1 MSRVFFKTV
10 NKPLLARKFTAG
22 STASSKKVAVVF
34 GAGDATGA
42 SCCRAF
48 AKDGFDVIAVRR
60 NKGAFSGTLERM
72 STKFKSEGIDNVY
85 GYAIDARK
93 EEQVIQLLDEVETKF
108 GPISLAIH
116 NIGPNVGQ
124 SVLEGTTQRYQ
135 KMFEIAAT
143 SSLIVGR
150 ERQLAQSMSRE
161 LGPKGLHIAHIIV
174 DGIIETPFH
183 ASDASPVPRDVWYR
197 RLPNDGIID
206 PENIAEAFL
215 FLSKQKKN
223 AWTFE
228 MDLRPWDEQW

>member
-1 MSRVFFKTV
+1 
-10 NKPLLARKFTAG
+10 
-22 STASSKKVAVVF
+22 
-34 GAGDATGA
+34 
-42 SCCRAF
+42 
-48 AKDGFDVIAVRR
+48 
-60 NKGAFSGTLERM
+60 
-72 STKFKSEGIDNVY
+72 
-85 GYAIDARK
+85 
-93 EEQVIQLLDEVETKF
+93 
-108 GPISLAIH
+108 
-116 NIGPNVGQ
+116 
-124 SVLEGTTQRYQ
+124 
-135 KMFEIAAT
+135 
-143 SSLIVGR
+143 
-150 ERQLAQSMSRE
+150 MSRE

>member
-1 MSRVFFKTV
+1 MLQDNMQPYRRSKIEIYILKKIFVEKLVKQSKVLYAILNYENTNNMSRVFFKTV

-150 ERQLAQSMSRE
+150 EVANRMLKNKIDNGCIFFTGATSSLRGKSMFS
-161 LGPKGLHIAHIIV
+161 A
-174 DGIIETPFH
+174 F
-183 ASDASPVPRDVWYR
+183 ASAMGKY
-197 RLPNDGIID
+197 I
-206 PENIAEAFL
+206 
-215 FLSKQKKN
+215 
-223 AWTFE
+223 
-228 MDLRPWDEQW
+228 